1 MSARIEITAL
11 ERFPLLDAGQPFFPI
26 LVEALGENA
35 FEPRDKDVL
44 VVAQKVISK
53 SENRYVDLS
62 DVTPGEEALRLSSLC
77 QKDPRLVELVLRE
90 SQAVIRYKPGVI
102 VVRHRLGLV
111 IANAGIDHSNIPS
124 GDDRDR
130 VLLLPEDPDRSAAEI
145 REQVRAKFG
154 VEISVIISD
163 STGRAWRLGTCGIC
177 IGCAGI
183 EALSDLRG
191 RDDLYGRPLEVTLV
205 GLGDELAAAASL
217 LMGQAN
223 EGRPVVII
231 RGLDYENRSG
241 GAASL
246 IRPVAEDMF
255 L

>member
-11 ERFPLLDAGQPFFPI
+11 EQFPLLDAGEPFFPAFE
-26 LVEALGENA
+26 EALGANA
-35 FEPRDKDVL
+35 FELRDKDVL
-44 VVAQKVISK
+44 IVAQKAISK
-53 SENRYVDLS
+53 SEDRYVDLS
-62 DVTPGEEALRLSSLC
+62 TVAPGDEALRLSGQC
-77 QKDPRLVELVLRE
+77 QKDPRLVELILRE
-90 SQAVIRYKPGVI
+90 SQAVIRHKPGVI

-111 IANAGIDHSNIPS
+111 LANAGIDHSNIAR
-124 GDDRDR
+124 DDRQDP
-130 VLLLPEDPDRSAAEI
+130 VLLLPEDPDRSAAQI
-145 REQVRAKFG
+145 REKVRARFG
-154 VEISVIISD
+154 VEIGVVISD

-217 LMGQAN
+217 LMGQAD

-231 RGLDYENRSG
+231 RGLDYENRPG
-241 GAASL
+241 GAATL